1 MTSATDQPPSN
12 PLPDQ
17 ATSTVSPTSHR
28 GLTTASWYASS
39 HEGVERVI
47 SKAGCFT
54 LGGGSQTL
62 RVALPCAVHA
72 EPDLTRPLGLLG
84 LASIFSVAS
93 WMSKSSRSKSEP
105 GSCLAP
111 ELPLRLR

>member
-1 MTSATDQPPSN
+1 MTSAADHPPSN

-39 HEGVERVI
+39 HDGIERVS
-47 SKAGCFT
+47 SKAGCFR

-62 RVALPCAVHA
+62 RVDGLRGAA
-72 EPDLTRPLGLLG
+72 TRPLDLLGG

-105 GSCLAP
+105 GSCLAASC
-111 ELPLRLR
+111 LPLSER